1 MELAGGRAGSQAS
14 HEGPDDASAWLGRVP
29 WWRRGLAA
37 AGLLISLLAT
47 AWLIKGGP
55 GGGLGAV
62 PCFVAGIPVFAG
74 PRSFGRVALAV
85 ALVLTVLGVLG
96 SLVGF
101 FVYLPAAIVLL
112 LAWLSDPAARPRVA
126 TVLAAVDYAIAIAMT
141 VTWVVALHG

>member
-1 MELAGGRAGSQAS
+1 MSAGAT
-14 HEGPDDASAWLGRVP
+14 GPQSALDDASAWHGRVQ

-37 AGLLISLLAT
+37 AALLISILAT

-55 GGGLGAV
+55 GGGLGVIPA
-62 PCFVAGIPVFAG
+62 FISGFPVFASS
-74 PRSFGRVALAV
+74 RSFGRAALAT

-96 SLVGF
+96 LLLGF

-112 LAWLSDPAARPRVA
+112 LAWLSDPAARPRIAAV
-126 TVLAAVDYAIAIAMT
+126 VAAVDYALAIAMT

>member
-1 MELAGGRAGSQAS
+1 MHADATEPQSAA
-14 HEGPDDASAWLGRVP
+14 DDAAPWHGRVP

-37 AGLLISLLAT
+37 GGLLISILAT
-47 AWLIKGGP
+47 AWLVKGGP

-62 PCFVAGIPVFAG
+62 PTFIAGFPVFASS
-74 PRSFGRVALAV
+74 RSFGRAALAS

-96 SLVGF
+96 LLLGF

-112 LAWLSDPAARPRVA
+112 LAWLSDPAARPRIA
-126 TVLAAVDYAIAIAMT
+126 AVLAAVDYALAIAMT